1 MEYLRQTIDIIWNRL
16 DVNHWIDSFFTQ
28 LDWREETFIDKAFV
42 CNLVD
47 VYSEITLDQADAVRE
62 LIHKK
67 WMCHVNDK
75 KLSITSPHKTIG
87 RVANVLIHFVCEVLV
102 QEQGMPRCKYPKLLK
117 WYDVYQSVGDD
128 MLTCAFL
135 AYDDL
140 QKGIPRTS
148 YLWPMILPHT
158 NNELNAICDKGMS
171 ELHFH
176 LKGSSLNFDLQWLS
190 LMNDI
195 LNRKKAFERLSA
207 MPKGINL
214 LQNQRTL
221 YELILIAAYCRFWLF
236 TTNVIAKNTKPIDY
250 KLLQAPQLFQL
261 QIQDWINECK
271 IDAYRF
277 AKSSTNKRVI
287 DYAISSKLQNTDSLK
302 YINSILSGE
311 RDILYSSFKTIYSG
325 DSNATLCSYMLMI
338 YTMIKC
344 RLRQELIQINSRK
357 GFANFSHYQQEK
369 ELFIKKGSV
378 YESLVEDLSLK
389 ATCCNQPIKYIEYR
403 ITPKKDPNK
412 LIHYIYYLKQLSLG
426 HKNSSYIHNK
436 AIENRM
442 RQISAFAILHFIKQ
456 KFPSKDNHIRNKK
469 LRLKV
474 KNEAIAICKAYN
486 RFKVFRDVVCAIDAA
501 NSERY
506 ARPEV
511 FAQAFRFLR
520 GELSR
525 YYDDNEKNSLGF
537 TYHVGEDFW
546 DIIDGL
552 RSIDETILFLEMREG
567 DRIGHAMAL
576 GINAE
581 QYYTERH
588 MNVVMP
594 KQIFIDNLVWI
605 YFKLQYYN
613 ISLPPILDKYIQD
626 KVYEYI
632 PELYKDS
639 MTHSVQMTNLYRAWL
654 LRGNGIDMFGDDDR
668 YIGWDKYK
676 KYKLEDV
683 YVSLKMDTIS
693 SELNSVYQIN
703 EKAGDEM
710 CFEKLPY
717 CIIPIVT
724 QLQECMRK
732 DIENKH
738 IAIESNLTS
747 NLRIGEFTRFDEHP
761 ILKFNKDFLDDEC
774 SNSMLV
780 SINTDDQGVFA
791 TSITNEYALMACAIE
806 KIRDSHDNY
815 KYRPIQINRWLNN
828 IREMTESQ
836 RFRK

>member
-1 MEYLRQTIDIIWNRL
+1 MEYLRQAIDIIWNRL
-16 DVNHWIDSFFTQ
+16 DVNRWIDSFHDQ
-28 LDWREETFIDKAFV
+28 SSWREEAFIDKAFV
-42 CNLVD
+42 SNLVD
-47 VYSEITLDQADAVRE
+47 IYSEITLDQADAVKE
-62 LIHKK
+62 LIHNK
-67 WMCHVNDK
+67 WMYHLPDK
-75 KLSITSPHKTIG
+75 NLYVKSFSKPIG
-87 RVANVLIHFVCEVLV
+87 RIINILIHFVCEVLV
-102 QEQGMPRCKYPKLLK
+102 QEQGNPRCKYSKLLK
-117 WYDVYQSVGDD
+117 WYDVYHRVGDD

-135 AYDDL
+135 AYEDL
-140 QKGIPRTS
+140 LKGATRTS
-148 YLWPMILPHT
+148 FLWPIILPHT

-190 LMNDI
+190 LMNDVV
-195 LNRKKAFERLSA
+195 NRKKSVERLLA

-214 LQNQRTL
+214 SQNQRTL
-221 YELILIAAYCRFWLF
+221 YELLLIAAYCRVWLF
-236 TTNVIAKNTKPIDY
+236 ATNVIPQNTKPIDY
-250 KLLQAPQLFQL
+250 TVLQAPQLFQIK
-261 QIQDWINECK
+261 IQDWINEYK

-277 AKSSTNKRVI
+277 AKSPTNKRVI
-287 DYAISSKLQNTDSLK
+287 DYAILSKLQNTDSLK
-302 YINSILSGE
+302 YVNSILSGE
-311 RDILYSSFKTIYSG
+311 REILYKSFRTIYSG
-325 DSNATLCSYMLMI
+325 GTNATLCSYMLMI

-357 GFANFSHYQQEK
+357 GFANFSHYEREK
-369 ELFIKKGSV
+369 ELFIKNGSV

-389 ATCCNQPIKYIEYR
+389 VTCCNLPILYIEYR
-403 ITPKKDPNK
+403 ITPKKEVSK
-412 LIHYIYYLKQLSLG
+412 LIQNIHHLKRLSLSG
-426 HKNSSYIHNK
+426 KNSSYIYND

-442 RQISAFAILHFIKQ
+442 QQTSAFAILHFIKQ
-456 KFPSKDNHIRNKK
+456 KFPSIDNQIRNKK

-474 KNEAIAICKAYN
+474 KSEAIAICKAYS
-486 RFKVFRDVVCAIDAA
+486 RFKVFREVVCAIDAA

-525 YYDDNEKNSLGF
+525 CYDESEKNSFGF

-605 YFKLQYYN
+605 YFKLQSYN
-613 ISLPPILDKYIQD
+613 ILLPPILEKYIRD

-632 PELYKDS
+632 PEVYKSLQPNDI
-639 MTHSVQMTNLYRAWL
+639 QMINLYRAWL
-654 LRGNGIDMFGDDDR
+654 LRGNGIDVLGDDDR

-676 KYKLEDV
+676 KYKLENV
-683 YVSLKMDTIS
+683 YVNLKMDTIS
-693 SELNSVYQIN
+693 SRLDFEYQTN

-724 QLQECMRK
+724 KLQECIRK

-806 KIRDSHDNY
+806 KIRDNHGNH

-828 IREMTESQ
+828 IREMTERQ